1 MCTLADRVIVGNE
14 YLKKYASQ
22 FSNDV
27 VIIPSTVSLNE
38 YKSKDLLKDRIC
50 IGWTGSF
57 STIKHF
63 KTVIPALETIKKK
76 YGQKVYF
83 KVIGDPTCSFPDL
96 NIRGVEWQSKT
107 EVEDLSE
114 LDIGLMPLPD
124 NEWTKGKCAM
134 KGLQYMALEIPTI
147 MSPVGVNSEIIQDR
161 ENGFLAS
168 TAEEWVKKLSLLI
181 EDEELRKRVGKAGR
195 KTVEADYSVEV
206 NKEKWLRAFS
216 F

>member
-1 MCTLADRVIVGNE
+1 
-14 YLKKYASQ
+14 
-22 FSNDV
+22 
-27 VIIPSTVSLNE
+27 
-38 YKSKDLLKDRIC
+38 
-50 IGWTGSF
+50 
-57 STIKHF
+57 
-63 KTVIPALETIKKK
+63 
-76 YGQKVYF
+76 
-83 KVIGDPTCSFPDL
+83 
-96 NIRGVEWQSKT
+96 
-107 EVEDLSE
+107 
-114 LDIGLMPLPD
+114 MPLPD